1 MNSLPLRMALRDLRG
16 GLAGLRLLAV
26 CLFLGVAALAGVGS
40 LSTAIVTALSDKG
53 QTILGGDVEAT
64 LTQRQA
70 TEAEMAAFREF
81 GTVGEV
87 VRMRAMAS
95 RLDGA
100 ESVLGELKA
109 VDGTYP
115 FYGRVRLESGL
126 PLGEALAGGGL
137 VVDRAALDRLNVR
150 VGDTVTVG
158 DTRVRITGVLAEE
171 PDKVGE
177 GFTLGPTLLMSLE
190 TLSRTG
196 LRQPGSLYRTHYRLK
211 LPANVS
217 PEAVTEALDKR
228 FPEAAWRL
236 QDRSNGA
243 PGTRRFIERLG
254 QFLTLVGL
262 TALLV
267 AGVGVGNGVGS
278 YLDGKTR
285 SIAALKSV
293 GADSRTIFAIYLI
306 EVGLVA
312 LAAVVA
318 GAIAG
323 AFVPSIVVAFAGD
336 ALPVPPEAGVYP
348 VPLLTAILYGLLA
361 AAAFAIWPLA
371 KARDIPAARLFR
383 AGVERAARPPLRVV
397 ALSGG
402 AALLIA
408 AIAVAQ
414 AREPLFAAAFI
425 AAALGLMLLLA
436 LLAAGIRW
444 LAARVPRPR
453 QPLLRL
459 ALGNLHRPGSMT
471 RQLVVAL
478 GLGLT
483 LFATLAVIETN
494 LSRQID
500 EALPREAPS
509 LFVVDIPAGEG
520 GRFRSVVEGVAPGA
534 AMRLVPSLRGPVI
547 AVNGKLVSEMEDIPE
562 GAWVL
567 RGDRGLTWS
576 RALPEGNRVTDGEW
590 WPEDYAGPQL
600 VSMDAEVGEALG
612 LKVGDTITVSVLG
625 VDLEATIA
633 NFREINWDSLGFNFA
648 LVYSPGLI
656 ESAPHSSM
664 ATITVSPAE
673 VPAVSRAIVQAF
685 SSASVIRVGDVIAS
699 AGTLL
704 GQMSAAVRAAA
715 SVAIAAGIAVL
726 VGAIAA
732 ARRARI
738 YDSVML
744 KVLGATRGQVLASL
758 LAEYALL
765 ALILS
770 AIALGL
776 GAAGGWYVVT
786 QVFELEWLPVWRPV
800 VLTVVLG
807 AGTILLL
814 SLAGSWSALGARPA
828 SALRNL

>member
-1 MNSLPLRMALRDLRG
+1 MNLPLKLALRDLRG

-40 LSTAIVTALSDKG
+40 LSTAIVTSLSEKG
-53 QTILGGDVEAT
+53 QSILGADVEVM

-70 TEAEMAAFREF
+70 SEAELAAFRGF
-81 GTVGEV
+81 GRVGEV

-115 FYGRVRLESGL
+115 FYGSVRLAGSL
-126 PLGEALAGGGL
+126 PLADALKASGL
-137 VVDRAALDRLNVR
+137 VVDQAALDRLGAR
-150 VGDTVTVG
+150 IGDSVTIG
-158 DTRVRITGVLAEE
+158 DARVRITGVLAEE

-190 TLSRTG
+190 TLDKTG

-211 LPANVS
+211 LPSNAS
-217 PEAVTEALDKR
+217 PESVTEALNER
-228 FPEAAWRL
+228 FPDAAWRI

-293 GADSRTIFAIYLI
+293 GADSRTIFRIYMI
-306 EVGLVA
+306 EVGLIA
-312 LAAVVA
+312 LGAVVL
-318 GAIAG
+318 GAVAG
-323 AFVPSIVVAFAGD
+323 AFVPAIVVAFAGD
-336 ALPVPPEAGVYP
+336 ALPVPPELGVYP
-348 VPLLTAILYGLLA
+348 VPLITAILYGLLA

-371 KARDIPAARLFR
+371 KARDVPAARLFR
-383 AGVERAARPPLRVV
+383 AGVERTQRPPLEVV
-397 ALSGG
+397 LLSLG
-402 AALLIA
+402 AALVIA
-408 AIAVAQ
+408 AIAVVQ
-414 AREPLFAAAFI
+414 AREPLFAAVFI
-425 AAALGLMLLLA
+425 AAALGLMA
-436 LLAAGIRW
+436 LLAVLALGIRA
-444 LAARVPRPR
+444 LAARLPRPK

-483 LFATLAVIETN
+483 TFATLAVIETN

-509 LFVVDIPAGEG
+509 LFVVDIPAGEAAA
-520 GRFRSVVEGVAPGA
+520 FRKTVLDAAPGA
-534 AMRLVPSLRGPVI
+534 AIRTVPSLRGPVV
-547 AVNGKLVSEMEDIPE
+547 AVNGTLVSEMKDIPE
-562 GAWVL
+562 GAWIL
-567 RGDRGLTWS
+567 RGDRGLTYS
-576 RALPEGNRVTDGEW
+576 AALPDGNRVVSGKW
-590 WPEDYAGPQL
+590 WPEDYSGPQL

-612 LKVGDTITVSVLG
+612 LKVGDSITVSVLG
-625 VDLEATIA
+625 VDLPATIA
-633 NFREINWDSLGFNFA
+633 SFREINWDSLGFNFA

-664 ATITVSPAE
+664 ATVTVPPEE
-673 VPAVSRAIVQAF
+673 VPTVSRAVVRAF
-685 SSASVIRVGDVIAS
+685 SSASVIRVGDVIEN
-699 AGTLL
+699 AGALL
-704 GQMSAAVRAAA
+704 GQMSSAVRAAA

-744 KVLGATRGQVLASL
+744 KVLGATRGQVLLSL

-770 AIALGL
+770 AIAFGL
-776 GAAGGWYVVT
+776 GTAGGWYVVT
-786 QVFELEWLPVWRPV
+786 QVFELEWLPVWQPV
-800 VLTVVLG
+800 ILTVVLG
-807 AGTILLL
+807 AAAILLL
-814 SLAGSWSALGARPA
+814 SLVGSWSALGARPA
-828 SALRNL
+828 RALRNL

>member
-1 MNSLPLRMALRDLRG
+1 MNLPLKLALRDLRG

-40 LSTAIVTALSDKG
+40 LSTAIVTSLSEKG
-53 QTILGGDVEAT
+53 QSILGGDVDVA

-70 TEAEMAAFREF
+70 SEAEIAAFRGF
-81 GTVGEV
+81 GSVGEV

-115 FYGRVRLESGL
+115 FYGSVRLEGGR
-126 PLGEALAGGGL
+126 PLADALKSNGL
-137 VVDRAALDRLNVR
+137 VVDQAALDRLGAR
-150 VGDTVTVG
+150 IGDTVGVG
-158 DTRVRITGVLAEE
+158 DARVRITGVLAEE

-190 TLSRTG
+190 TLGQTG

-211 LPANVS
+211 LPSDVS
-217 PEAVTEALDKR
+217 PESVTESLNER
-228 FPEAAWRL
+228 FPEAAWRI

-293 GADSRTIFAIYLI
+293 GADSSTIFRIYMI
-306 EVGLVA
+306 EVGLIA
-312 LAAVVA
+312 LGAVIL
-318 GAIAG
+318 GAVAG
-323 AFVPSIVVAFAGD
+323 AFVPAIVVAFAGD
-336 ALPVPPEAGVYP
+336 ALPVPPELGVYP

-371 KARDIPAARLFR
+371 KARDVPAARLFR
-383 AGVERAARPPLRVV
+383 AGVERIARPPLEVV
-397 ALSGG
+397 ALSFG
-402 AALLIA
+402 AALVIA

-414 AREPLFAAAFI
+414 AREPLFAAVFI
-425 AAALGLMLLLA
+425 AAALGLMA
-436 LLAAGIRW
+436 LLAVLALGIRA
-444 LAARVPRPR
+444 LAARLPRPK

-509 LFVVDIPAGEG
+509 LFVVDIPAGEAAA
-520 GRFRSVVEGVAPGA
+520 FRKTVLDAAPGA
-534 AMRLVPSLRGPVI
+534 AIRTVPSLRGPVV
-547 AVNGKLVSEMEDIPE
+547 AVNGTLVSEMKDVPE
-562 GAWVL
+562 GAWIL
-567 RGDRGLTWS
+567 RGDRGLTYS
-576 RALPEGNRVTDGEW
+576 AALPEGNRIVSGKW
-590 WPEDYAGPQL
+590 WPEDYSGPPL

-625 VDLEATIA
+625 VDLPATIA
-633 NFREINWDSLGFNFA
+633 SFREINWDSLGFNFA

-664 ATITVSPAE
+664 ATVTVSPAE
-673 VPAVSRAIVQAF
+673 VPAVSRAVVRAF
-685 SSASVIRVGDVIAS
+685 SSASVIRVGDVIEN
-699 AGTLL
+699 AGALL
-704 GQMSAAVRAAA
+704 GQMSTAVRAAA

-744 KVLGATRGQVLASL
+744 KVLGATRGQVLLSL

-765 ALILS
+765 AIVLS
-770 AIALGL
+770 AIAFGL
-776 GAAGGWYVVT
+776 GTAGGWYVVT

-800 VLTVVLG
+800 ILTVVLG
-807 AGTILLL
+807 AAAILLL
-814 SLAGSWSALGARPA
+814 SLVGSWSALGARPA
-828 SALRNL
+828 RALRNL